1 MANVG
6 QTSFWHF
13 CHDRNCNNQPQQHKR
28 HNHKVVIICS
38 PVTKNYFR
46 KTVRCRIHYN
56 SLNFLNCAAFELLG
70 VFFFNFLYAHYY
82 FAGKVF
88 FGQNN
93 KNSCVLAV
101 SSIYLLKDWG
111 LAHQEKDS
119 GPLKFYLLHLK
130 LWLAPFL
137 SPCTNAHLKLDF
149 NDGMKLFHHQTVQRT
164 ALKPA
169 RATLEN
175 HCNQWLPDLKTKT
188 FPYSPFLSSCT
199 LVSKGDMSLSCDIFM
214 SHLNGQN
221 HCWLLL
227 LKFGK
232 AIGKL
237 CQWLSCKKT
246 FIGVDD
252 VPVLVKQLKNNQ
264 NQWRHENKS
273 YHAVALKKI
282 TSFDKSPQEWNF
294 TLPICTGTGLTC
306 GL

>member
-1 MANVG
+1 
-6 QTSFWHF
+6 
-13 CHDRNCNNQPQQHKR
+13 
-28 HNHKVVIICS
+28 
-38 PVTKNYFR
+38 
-46 KTVRCRIHYN
+46 
-56 SLNFLNCAAFELLG
+56 
-70 VFFFNFLYAHYY
+70 
-82 FAGKVF
+82 
-88 FGQNN
+88 
-93 KNSCVLAV
+93 
-101 SSIYLLKDWG
+101 
-111 LAHQEKDS
+111 
-119 GPLKFYLLHLK
+119 
-130 LWLAPFL
+130 
-137 SPCTNAHLKLDF
+137 
-149 NDGMKLFHHQTVQRT
+149 MKLFHHQTVQRT

-252 VPVLVKQLKNNQ
+252 GPILVKQLKNNQ
-264 NQWRHENKS
+264 NQWCHENKS

-282 TSFDKSPQEWNF
+282 TSVDISPQESNF
-294 TLPICTGTGLTC
+294 TLPIFTGTGLTC
-306 GL
+306 DL